1 MIGVWSNAKYF
12 KLGVTVSSGFGRGT
26 PCNESLERGNL
37 MQNSHKT
44 PLLNGSG
51 REMHDILFKKFH
63 SEGRR
68 QYDLHCQLSAVS
80 LQAAI
85 AEGGSEEEP
94 LKPLDRH
101 TINYKI

>member
-1 MIGVWSNAKYF
+1 
-12 KLGVTVSSGFGRGT
+12 
-26 PCNESLERGNL
+26 
-37 MQNSHKT
+37 
-44 PLLNGSG
+44 
-51 REMHDILFKKFH
+51 MHDILLKKFH

-80 LQAAI
+80 LQAAT

-94 LKPLDRH
+94 LKPTDRH